1 MASTSTSTSKDQ
13 VLAAATSRLS
23 DLANLLSNLPPAA
36 GSLRDYQRH
45 QLVQVADSIREHG
58 LRLLVQLPTGGGKTH
73 ELAAITLC
81 AHLAGLRVLVIATR
95 TRLVRQ
101 IHERLEAFDIPHGV
115 IAAQMKGMCDRF
127 QPVQIASADTLHRR
141 CMRSG
146 RMPLP
151 SAEVVIFDEAHL
163 ALGKSRLA
171 LLDQYPDALRI
182 GFTAT
187 PARKSGLSLSA
198 GFDRLLL
205 GPSILDLIHAGQ
217 LVRPRIFNI
226 PVITQDELQ
235 AIPKSA
241 GDYAEG
247 QLATLLSQPKLIGD
261 VVSNWLNIAHGR
273 RTIVFACDKRHGA
286 ELTREFNA
294 AGVTAELLTDQDED
308 TEREAVI
315 ARMEAGQTTV
325 IINCFLMAYGIDIPT
340 VEAVV
345 LARPTRSVAMYLQ
358 MVGRGLRTAP
368 GKSECLLIDHGR
380 VVENLGLPH
389 ADRDWTL
396 AEGRNVN
403 REAEQYRKGLKRA
416 EQPRTCRECSHMWLV
431 SEDGTTCRHCG
442 WKPTPTARAV
452 DVEDADLAELDE
464 RKAPKVTAQSP
475 VVQQFAREALGYN
488 VAHHPEKWAMN
499 PFGMRAQAWF
509 QAHEKFGLP
518 KQPIPPWVWSLTP
531 TPYSPDVGSWLMSR
545 QIRYAKRRRAA

>member
-1 MASTSTSTSKDQ
+1 MDSHPISDTNTTRVGVEWSLREGIFTSTSRDE
-13 VLAAATSRLS
+13 VLNTLPSSYLCLI
-23 DLANLLSNLPPAA
+23 DLLSNLPSAA
-36 GSLRDYQRH
+36 ASLRDYQRR
-45 QLVQVADSIREHG
+45 QLVQVADSIGEHV

-73 ELAAITLC
+73 ELAAIALC

-101 IHERLEAFDIPHGV
+101 IHERLEAFNVPHGV
-115 IAAQMKGMCDRF
+115 IAAQMKGMWDRF
-127 QPVQIASADTLHRR
+127 QPVQVASADTLHRR
-141 CMRSG
+141 CMGGG

-163 ALGKSRLA
+163 AVGKSRLA
-171 LLDQYPDALRI
+171 LLDQYPSAVRI

-187 PARKSGLSLSA
+187 PARKSGASLSA
-198 GFDRLLL
+198 GFSRLLL

-217 LVRPRIFNI
+217 LVPPRIFNA
-226 PVITQDELQ
+226 PVITQAQLQ

-247 QLATLLSQPKLIGD
+247 RLATLLSQPKLIGD
-261 VVSNWLNIAHGR
+261 VVSNWLRLAHGR

-294 AGVTAELLTDQDED
+294 CGVTAELLTDQDED

-358 MVGRGLRTAP
+358 MIGRGLRTAP

-403 REAEQYRKGLKRA
+403 RAAEQRRKDTRHT
-416 EQPRTCRECSHMWLV
+416 EQPRTCRECSHMW
-431 SEDGTTCRHCG
+431 S
-442 WKPTPTARAV
+442 
-452 DVEDADLAELDE
+452 
-464 RKAPKVTAQSP
+464 
-475 VVQQFAREALGYN
+475 
-488 VAHHPEKWAMN
+488 
-499 PFGMRAQAWF
+499 
-509 QAHEKFGLP
+509 
-518 KQPIPPWVWSLTP
+518 
-531 TPYSPDVGSWLMSR
+531 
-545 QIRYAKRRRAA
+545 